1 MLKEFNNIYEFDEK
15 TFGKNIYKKYSN
27 AGDIYIIQTDY
38 INDDHYKIGVTNNI
52 RKRMCNYRCGN
63 TYEPRLHYYIS
74 CEDTKI
80 IDNVLKTKLLKHNV
94 KREIFKGN
102 VEELKNIIAEVVK
115 NEFNLSKVYI
125 HEPDIKLGDL
135 SECNH
140 CNKCFYTK
148 KDLFDHLNKCENY
161 KEFLSK
167 KTDGKFICEYCKKSF
182 SRYDSLNRHLK
193 NCQKNV
199 DMVQLV
205 IKEKNQEIESLKN
218 KQEQEILILELEKE
232 KALNKEKDLRLADQA
247 KALEIAKNSK
257 NITINNTTNKTINF
271 LNNNFGEMIA
281 MEQFLNALEHTHQ
294 LTIQERKDLLNA
306 YYDCGIDVF
315 ARNFS
320 YIMKENCKRQLESQ
334 GIKDMKLIPLFCSD
348 GNLRSHKEKQTDGWK
363 TFYDNQSINHM
374 INISNQQIYD
384 TYQKL
389 VPVSGRERNRVFKEI
404 KKNNHQNNFKEIKD
418 NNNNM
423 ELDED

>member
-1 MLKEFNNIYEFDEK
+1 MVYECLVCDYKSSVNSNYNKHLRTKKHLRNVEKSIQNVEKSISYSIITTNRTCQFCFKEFSRLDSLKRHYSSCHIKLKMSKMVNN
-15 TFGKNIYKKYSN
+15 GNS
-27 AGDIYIIQTDY
+27 
-38 INDDHYKIGVTNNI
+38 INFANNF
-52 RKRMCNYRCGN
+52 
-63 TYEPRLHYYIS
+63 LQ
-74 CEDTKI
+74 
-80 IDNVLKTKLLKHNV
+80 
-94 KREIFKGN
+94 N
-102 VEELKNIIAEVVK
+102 VEQSIQNKVK
-115 NEFNLSKVYI
+115 KKE
-125 HEPDIKLGDL
+125 IKGPKLPAPQVP
-135 SECNH
+135 ENPH
-140 CNKCFYTK
+140 IFFKPKCF
-148 KDLFDHLNKCENY
+148 KCLYCYNEY
-161 KEFLSK
+161 KYQKGL
-167 KTDGKFICEYCKKSF
+167 T
-182 SRYDSLNRHLK
+182 RHLK

-281 MEQFLNALEHTHQ
+281 MEQFLNSLEHTHQ

-363 TFYDNQSINHM
+363 TLYDNQSINHM

-389 VPVSGRERNRVFKEI
+389 VPDSGKERNRVFKEI
-404 KKNNHQNNFKEIKD
+404 KKNNHQNNFKKLKD
-418 NNNNM
+418 NNDID
-423 ELDED
+423 LDVD